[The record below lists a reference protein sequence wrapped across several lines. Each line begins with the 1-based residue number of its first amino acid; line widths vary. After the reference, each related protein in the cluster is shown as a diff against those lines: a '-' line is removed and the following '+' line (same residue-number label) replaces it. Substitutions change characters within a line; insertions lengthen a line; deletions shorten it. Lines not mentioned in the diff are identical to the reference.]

1 MLSKLFPPV
10 YDLWKHRELLWQFTR
25 RNFELTMKGSHLGLL
40 WSFLNPLLLMAL
52 YVGVFGYIFEG
63 KYGVIPHES
72 HMDYAVG
79 IFLSLTIFNL
89 VAEVI
94 CVAPT
99 VIISN
104 PNFVK
109 KVVFPLEVLPAA
121 AVGASIIRFLISIM
135 LVFLAIW
142 VGGVHTSWEALWLLV
157 IIFPVLLLSFGASW
171 CISALGVFIRD
182 IGQITTFLSQALLY
196 ASAVFYSATVI
207 PHDGL
212 WRFLYYN
219 PLLHAVDLARN
230 VVLWHTPINYL
241 HLLYLYIASLMIF
254 FFGHSLFRR
263 LKPAFADV
271 L

>member
-1 MLSKLFPPV
+1 MLRKLFPPV

-40 WSFLNPLLLMAL
+40 WSFFNPLLLMAL
-52 YVGVFGYIFEG
+52 YVGVFGFVFNG
-63 KYGVIPHES
+63 KYGVIPNES
-72 HMDYAVG
+72 RMDYAVG

-89 VAEVI
+89 VSEVI

-99 VIISN
+99 IIIGN

-121 AVGASIIRFLISIM
+121 AVGASFIRFFISIT

-142 VGGVHTSWEALWLLV
+142 FGGVHINWQAVWLLA
-157 IIFPVLLLSFGASW
+157 IILPILLLSLGASW

-182 IGQITTFLSQALLY
+182 IGQITVFLSQALMY
-196 ASAVFYSATVI
+196 ASAVFYSSRVI
-207 PHDGL
+207 PHEGI
-212 WRFLYYN
+212 WQVLYYN
-219 PLLHAVDLARN
+219 PLLYAIDLARD
-230 VVLWHTPINYL
+230 VVLWQAPL
-241 HLLYLYIASLMIF
+241 KLSHLAYLYAVSLLIF
-254 FFGHSLFRR
+254 LGGHIIFRR